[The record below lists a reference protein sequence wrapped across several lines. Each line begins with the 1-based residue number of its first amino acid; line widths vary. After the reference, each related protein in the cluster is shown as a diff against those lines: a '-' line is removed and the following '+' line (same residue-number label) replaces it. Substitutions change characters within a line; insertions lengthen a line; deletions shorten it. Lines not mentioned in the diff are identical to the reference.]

1 MQAVKN
7 ARVEFKTTKE
17 VKNLISEASVAMG
30 MDLSSF
36 ILSTVTQKAKEILI
50 KDKMLTLSVKEW
62 ENFENILNNP
72 PKATKDLKELMK
84 IEDFDE

>member
-7 ARVEFKTTKE
+7 ARVEFKTTTE
-17 VKNLISEASVAMG
+17 VKNLISEASAAMG

-36 ILSTVTQKAKEILI
+36 ILSTVTQRAKEILI
-50 KDKMLTLSVKEW
+50 KDKMLTLSAKEW

-72 PKATKDLKELMK
+72 PKVTKDLKELMK
-84 IEDFDE
+84 IENFDE

>member
-36 ILSTVTQKAKEILI
+36 ILSTVTQRAKEILI

-62 ENFENILNNP
+62 KNFENILNNP